1 MGFDIIPRWII
12 KAMLPHQMTGHF
24 PSLGDEDFSFMFYNP
39 LSWPLKWL
47 FYLFF
52 LFSGRSP
59 GPQSLVKFSS
69 TSPFSNLFFFFFGWK
84 LGRSWSDLPMKIQI
98 ILVGGLTNGIIPGR
112 GQDYEAGGARI
123 WAWGGDPGPQTLQ
136 RQRRTGGGVPLRRVT
151 ERAPYFIHQ
160 KLWGQLDFY
169 GEECPLIGIFIKT
182 Q

>member
-69 TSPFSNLFFFFFGWK
+69 TSPFSNLFFFFFWLKIGKILIWSAHENPNYSCRWAYK
-84 LGRSWSDLPMKIQI
+84 WHHSRTRPRLRSWWSSDLGVRRWSRPSNSSTATKNRRRGSSSEGDRARALLHSSKIMRPI
-98 ILVGGLTNGIIPGR
+98 GFLRGR
-112 GQDYEAGGARI
+112 MPINWY
-123 WAWGGDPGPQTLQ
+123 L
-136 RQRRTGGGVPLRRVT
+136 
-151 ERAPYFIHQ
+151 Y
-160 KLWGQLDFY
+160 
-169 GEECPLIGIFIKT
+169 
-182 Q
+182 